1 MEISNGDIY
10 GLDKTN
16 ADVSSETSTGVKQ
29 SKYHQLL
36 HLLSVRKAHVLGV
49 FLSLLKYLLL

>member
-1 MEISNGDIY
+1 MSNGDIY

-16 ADVSSETSTGVKQ
+16 ADVSSERSTGVKQ

-36 HLLSVRKAHVLGV
+36 NLLSVRKAHVLGV